1 MKNKTLAASLVLTG
15 TLCIGVV
22 VGMLAQARLAHSRF
36 DRLRDWRT
44 PERFADRVL
53 DGADAS
59 DEQAAAL
66 RPVLIDAG
74 TRLQALFEQ
83 SKGEARVILTAL
95 WSEVLPQLSEE
106 QRRKLDDKL
115 PRHILHPETLPGAGN
130 EVQKEE
136 QR

>member
-1 MKNKTLAASLVLTG
+1 
-15 TLCIGVV
+15 VV
-22 VGMLAQARLAHSRF
+22 VGCWRRPASHTRAF

-83 SKGEARVILTAL
+83 SKGEARVILTPVVQ
-95 WSEVLPQLSEE
+95 VLPQLSEE

-115 PRHILHPETLPGAGN
+115 PAHPAPRDAAGGRY